1 MNTKKQK
8 AVIEFFLNSAPRNLL
23 KWETPAE
30 VFARKS
36 GIKLGGGALA
46 T

>member
-1 MNTKKQK
+1 M
-8 AVIEFFLNSAPRNLL
+8 IEFLLNSRPRKLL

-30 VFARKS
+30 AFARKS
-36 GIKLGGGALA
+36 GINLVDGALA